1 LNGVNIVHRYFPQF
15 TIDRRHQN
23 PNPSKPQTPIH
34 LEVPHLDVPY
44 LEVLG
49 PMRLRVAGTITPL
62 RGGKRKELL
71 ALLLEA
77 RIRGRSEVTG
87 LDLCDAL
94 YPLEPEVTALGALK
108 ATVFKVRSSLG
119 SDLIDTTPRGYA
131 LGTVGSDAEAFLR
144 TGETTLWRGTYLED
158 IGLEGRDENVREALH
173 RALEVRV
180 GALLEGGATAAQ
192 EAARLGRLLVLAE
205 PYDLIALDLACRA
218 LQASQ
223 NRQGLSRL
231 YTEARTRLL
240 EVGETLPE
248 RSAEFLRGS
257 AAGKTVQN
265 PSES

>member
-1 LNGVNIVHRYFPQF
+1 
-15 TIDRRHQN
+15 
-23 PNPSKPQTPIH
+23 
-34 LEVPHLDVPY
+34 
-44 LEVLG
+44 
-49 PMRLRVAGTITPL
+49 M
-62 RGGKRKELL
+62 
-71 ALLLEA
+71 
-77 RIRGRSEVTG
+77 
-87 LDLCDAL
+87 CDAL
-94 YPLEPEVTALGALK
+94 YPLELEEAALGALK

-119 SDLIDTTPRGYA
+119 SDVIDTTPRGYA
-131 LGTVGSDAEAFLR
+131 LGAVASDAEAFLR

-180 GALLEGGATAAQ
+180 GALLEGDMTDAQ

-231 YTEARTRLL
+231 YAEARSRLL